1 MKHYDAYL
9 FDLYGTLVDIH
20 TDEGRSAVW
29 RALAAYTPGSE
40 AKGLKR
46 RFAALCLEREE
57 ALWQKTAFPEID
69 LGPVFAELLDTDNP
83 ERIREAA
90 WAFRRASTTH
100 LRLYTGAKALL
111 ERLRETG
118 ARVILL
124 SNAQALFTRP
134 ELELL
139 GLDDAFHR
147 IYLSSDYGR
156 RKPDPAFFARPL
168 EQLNLDPRR
177 CLMLGNDPDC
187 DIRGAAAVGMDSF
200 YLHTG
205 LSPAFDHAAPATY
218 IQKGAD
224 LRRVLSVLIQGKE
237 RPFMTMNEKT
247 KLSDILAANPWLS
260 EELPKKDQRFAVIN
274 TLAGKMM
281 LKTMT
286 LGDLSRLSGETV
298 PVLIQDLEKLV
309 KKHG

>member
-20 TDEGRSAVW
+20 TDEGRPAVW
-29 RALAAYTPGSE
+29 RALAAYAPGYDPS
-40 AKGLKR
+40 ALKR
-46 RFAALCLEREE
+46 RYTALCREQE
-57 ALWQKTAFPEID
+57 ESLLDTAAFPEID
-69 LGPVFAELLDTDNP
+69 LMPVFAELLDTDDP

-100 LRLYTGAKALL
+100 LRLYAGVRELL
-111 ERLRETG
+111 KRLRETD

-139 GLDDAFHR
+139 GLEDAFHR
-147 IYLSSDYGR
+147 IYLSSDYGC
-156 RKPDPAFFARPL
+156 RKPDPAFFTRPL

-205 LSPAFDHAAPATY
+205 LSPAFDPAAPATCV
-218 IQKGAD
+218 QKGAG
-224 LRRVLSVLIQGKE
+224 LRRVLSLLIK
-237 RPFMTMNEKT
+237 
-247 KLSDILAANPWLS
+247 
-260 EELPKKDQRFAVIN
+260 
-274 TLAGKMM
+274 
-281 LKTMT
+281 
-286 LGDLSRLSGETV
+286 
-298 PVLIQDLEKLV
+298 
-309 KKHG
+309 